1 MKEEEKTGN
10 TTAQEELI
18 YRCFLP
24 DLTGFEKLSLH
35 RSRYGERGIRTLGTL
50 PGTHDFQSC
59 TFDHSDI
66 SPKCWKHLKVLQ
78 FSRCSVKRIKKENAW
93 TCNSVKNG
101 ERGIRT
107 PGTLRYNG
115 FRDRPIRPLSHLSS
129 SMRLGGLEP
138 PTFRSA
144 IWRSDP
150 TEL

>member
-66 SPKCWKHLKVLQ
+66 SPK
-78 FSRCSVKRIKKENAW
+78 R
-93 TCNSVKNG
+93 
-101 ERGIRT
+101 
-107 PGTLRYNG
+107 
-115 FRDRPIRPLSHLSS
+115 
-129 SMRLGGLEP
+129 
-138 PTFRSA
+138 
-144 IWRSDP
+144 
-150 TEL
+150 

>member
-1 MKEEEKTGN
+1 MYDKPSGHKKTGS
-10 TTAQEELI
+10 TTAQEKLI

-35 RSRYGERGIRTLGTL
+35 RSRTEREGFEPSVPFRAHTTSNRVPSTTRTSL
-50 PGTHDFQSC
+50 PTR
-59 TFDHSDI
+59 DHLFKFHCVYQ
-66 SPKCWKHLKVLQ
+66 PLL
-78 FSRCSVKRIKKENAW
+78 
-93 TCNSVKNG
+93 NG

-138 PTFRSA
+138 STFRSA
-144 IWRSDP
+144 I
-150 TEL
+150 